1 MTADRST
8 DQAAI
13 EPGLLRRP
21 HTVLGVC
28 EAIGEDFGFNPL
40 FLRIAFAA
48 GLFFSP
54 IGIVSTYLGLGLIVA
69 LSRWIAPVP
78 AATTAPLVRQE
89 EAATEEEFQL
99 AA

>member
-1 MTADRST
+1 MTADYV
-8 DQAAI
+8 
-13 EPGLLRRP
+13 PVLRRP

-40 FLRIAFAA
+40 YLRIAFAS

-54 IGIVSTYLGLGLIVA
+54 LWVIAGYFGLGLVVA
-69 LSRWIAPVP
+69 LSRWISPVVSAAPLAAAEDAPV
-78 AATTAPLVRQE
+78 
-89 EAATEEEFQL
+89 EEEQLRL

>member
-1 MTADRST
+1 MTADRS
-8 DQAAI
+8 DPQ
-13 EPGLLRRP
+13 PSLLRRP

-40 FLRIAFAA
+40 YLRIAFAA
-48 GLFFSP
+48 GLFFSATGA
-54 IGIVSTYLGLGLIVA
+54 IGGYIGLGLIVA

-78 AATTAPLVRQE
+78 AATTAPLVDHQDA
-89 EAATEEEFQL
+89 EAEAEYRL